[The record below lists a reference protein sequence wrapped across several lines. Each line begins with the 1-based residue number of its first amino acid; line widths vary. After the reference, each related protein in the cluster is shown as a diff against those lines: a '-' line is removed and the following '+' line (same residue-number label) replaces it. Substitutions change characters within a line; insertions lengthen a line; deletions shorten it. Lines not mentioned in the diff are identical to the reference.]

1 MRRRAFIAALG
12 GAVAL
17 PLSAGAQPSDRVRR
31 IAMLMNF
38 SDADPATRQL
48 VDQFRRGLADAG
60 WVEGR
65 NLRIDY
71 RWHVTDAARAQAYA
85 SELLQAGPEVIL
97 ASGGVSM
104 EALKSLNRTT
114 PVVFVLI
121 TDPVAQGYVSNL
133 ARPGG
138 NTTGFASQELS
149 IGGKWL
155 ELLRELVPSL
165 SHVAVVYAPDVNS
178 YAPLLVR
185 PMQALEGPAR
195 ATTAPAPVRSAED
208 IEKVIQG
215 LDGSSGAFVVLQD
228 AYTVAQRKLII
239 ELAARQKVCG
249 MYATPIFVRDGG
261 LAMYGPDVRD
271 QFARAASYV
280 DRILRGAQAGD
291 LPVQQP
297 VKFQFI
303 LNLKTAKIL
312 GLSIAPTLLAR
323 ADEVIE

>member
-1 MRRRAFIAALG
+1 MRRRNFIGMLG
-12 GAVAL
+12 GAATW
-17 PLSAGAQPSDRVRR
+17 PLAARAQPTERVRR
-31 IAMLMNF
+31 IALLMNF
-38 SDADPATRQL
+38 SDADPATRQF

-60 WVEGR
+60 WIEGR
-65 NLRIDY
+65 NLNIEY
-71 RWHVTDAARAQAYA
+71 RWHVTDAARAQTYA
-85 SELLQAGPEVIL
+85 SELLQTKPDVIL

-104 EALKSLNRTT
+104 EALKSPTRTT

-121 TDPVAQGYVSNL
+121 TDPVAQGYVPNL

-155 ELLRELVPSL
+155 ELLRELVPNL
-165 SHVAVVYAPDVNS
+165 SQVAVLYGPDVNS

-185 PMQALEGPAR
+185 PMQALEGSAR
-195 ATTAPAPVRSAED
+195 AITAAAPVRSAQD
-208 IEKVIQG
+208 VEKVIQG
-215 LDGSSGAFVVLQD
+215 LHGGSGAFVVLQD

-249 MYATPIFVRDGG
+249 LYATPIFVKDGG
-261 LAMYGPDVRD
+261 LATYGPDVRD
-271 QFARAASYV
+271 QFLRAASYV

-303 LNLKTAKIL
+303 LNLKTDQAL
-312 GLSIAPTLLAR
+312 GLNLAPTLLAR